1 MELALLLGY
10 QQAECLLVA
19 TLHALDELLID
30 FTIGHGVFVLPGY
43 SNDKTPGL

>member
-1 MELALLLGY
+1 MNNRHK
-10 QQAECLLVA
+10 QAKSLLVA
-19 TLHALDELLID
+19 ALHAFDELLID